1 MSCSCRRVPVSI
13 SNFHSRS
20 GKKWD
25 LDYTAV
31 IAGRSTPIK
40 SKAEVTKLE
49 DVTTP
54 AGSFRAFK
62 IERLDTGAGKLRW
75 DRVYYYSPQTGS
87 IVKYHLGTA
96 SGHEH
101 DIELVKFGA
110 PR

>member
-1 MSCSCRRVPVSI
+1 MGNIRVMLMSESSSQYLQFPLSV
-13 SNFHSRS
+13 

-62 IERLDTGAGKLRW
+62 IERLEQ
-75 DRVYYYSPQTGS
+75 VQ
-87 IVKYHLGTA
+87 A
-96 SGHEH
+96 S
-101 DIELVKFGA
+101 
-110 PR
+110 